1 MTDYFYF
8 QSCEISVPWHANDSL
23 NRKLNSLNRFTSR
36 NSDSRSLQR
45 ASFGDTTFPPL
56 RVSFAALPTSQP
68 LGIINK
74 EKKTN
79 FHYLQSI
86 LIDNL
91 E

>member
-8 QSCEISVPWHANDSL
+8 QPCEISVLWHANDSL
-23 NRKLNSLNRFTSR
+23 DRKLNSLNKSASR
-36 NSDSRSLQR
+36 NIDSRSLQR
-45 ASFGDTTFPPL
+45 ASFGDTTSLPL
-56 RVSFAALPTSQP
+56 RVAFTALPTSQP
-68 LGIINK
+68 PGIINK

-79 FHYLQSI
+79 FHHVESI

>member
-1 MTDYFYF
+1 MTDYFYL
-8 QSCEISVPWHANDSL
+8 QPCEISVPWHANDSL

-36 NSDSRSLQR
+36 NTDSRSLQR
-45 ASFGDTTFPPL
+45 ASFGDTTLLSL
-56 RVSFAALPTSQP
+56 RVASTALPTSQP

-79 FHYLQSI
+79 FHHLETI
-86 LIDNL
+86 FIDNL